1 VSDEVV
7 LLDETGRAVGTLSK
21 SAVHTRDTPLHLA
34 FSCYVF
40 NERGEFLLTRRA
52 LGKLTWPGVWT
63 NSCCG
68 HPLPGEDLTASVARR
83 LRDELGTAPVRT
95 DLVLPAFRYQARM
108 DNGVLENEMCPVLR
122 AVTADPP
129 APAAAEVADT
139 MWVPWL
145 QFTAKVRE
153 GRAVV
158 SPWCALQVGELIT
171 VGADPLAW
179 AAAPADALPPAARL

>member
-1 VSDEVV
+1 MSEEVV
-7 LLDETGRAVGTLSK
+7 LLDETGRAVGTMSK

-68 HPLPGEDLTASVARR
+68 HPLPGEDLAASVVRR
-83 LRDELGTAPVRT
+83 LRDELGIAPLRT

-108 DNGVLENEMCPVLR
+108 DNGVLENEMCPVFR
-122 AVTADPP
+122 AVTAEPP
-129 APAAAEVADT
+129 APAAAEVAET
-139 MWVPWL
+139 RWVAWP
-145 QFTAKVRE
+145 QFTAEVRD
-153 GRAVV
+153 GRTAV
-158 SPWCALQVGELIT
+158 SPWCALQVGELVT
-171 VGADPLAW
+171 ASPDPLTW
-179 AAAPADALPPAARL
+179 TPAPAHALPPAARP